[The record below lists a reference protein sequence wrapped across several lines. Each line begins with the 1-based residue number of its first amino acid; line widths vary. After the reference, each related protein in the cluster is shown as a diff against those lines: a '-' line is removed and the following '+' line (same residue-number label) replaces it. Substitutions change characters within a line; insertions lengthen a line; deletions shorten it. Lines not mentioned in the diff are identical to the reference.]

1 VRPIGG
7 WNFRRA
13 GPQCS
18 RLSRRKGESLAVFG
32 LVVFNQA
39 TGDAGFITVRTGYGE
54 ALARARKAARRRIA
68 VGRRPTFLVHDYW
81 RRVHGRDYPGS
92 RVDPGR
98 AVRFASAYEAR
109 TGKAVATD
117 TDRQLEVRR
126 RATSRGL
133 ASGLADGLAGDLQ
146 LVVRGRIRQARA
158 GPRWP
163 LVFDAPGELIEL
175 RLAHWPRC
183 RGLSGLS
190 GFRDCLVFPKGP
202 FTDSA
207 SKGCGALATMVR
219 STARTYRSTPS
230 GLSRRP
236 EPVPACWCV
245 RDRLV
250 PQAVCRQWFAGS
262 GLQQSWRSSSLGAA
276 AVLAQQ
282 QLPCGL

>member
-1 VRPIGG
+1 MPG
-7 WNFRRA
+7 
-13 GPQCS
+13 S
-18 RLSRRKGESLAVFG
+18 S
-32 LVVFNQA
+32 
-39 TGDAGFITVRTGYGE
+39 TVRTGYGE

-81 RRVHGRDYPGS
+81 RGVHGRDYPGS

-175 RLAHWPRC
+175 RLAHWPRR
-183 RGLSGLS
+183 RGLSGLF
-190 GFRDCLVFPKGP
+190 GFSKRPFHRSSLNDLGAFRYHARVHSADVSVNSLRSFAPSRAGP
-202 FTDSA
+202 RF
-207 SKGCGALATMVR
+207 L
-219 STARTYRSTPS
+219 
-230 GLSRRP
+230 
-236 EPVPACWCV
+236 WCV

-276 AVLAQQ
+276 AATLRLITADVCDQAATQFRARRRR
-282 QLPCGL
+282 